1 MVDLGGRPLIERPL
15 DAARAAGL
23 DAVVVAKR
31 GTTLPDVATW
41 IEPDEPTHPWLGVI
55 TALEH
60 GAPIVAVA
68 CDQPWVTPELLRAL
82 ADHDR
87 PAIAV
92 EREPFPGR
100 HEPLQLPVLRE
111 ALEQQASLR
120 ATLGRLQPA
129 VLGAPHEEVASVNT
143 REELA
148 AADTRAAAAGDAR
161 ASGDAAAGN
170 TPARG

>member
-1 MVDLGGRPLIERPL
+1 MVELGGRPLIQRPL

-31 GTTLPDVATW
+31 GTVLPDVATW
-41 IEPDEPTHPWLGVI
+41 IEPDEPTHPLLGLV

-60 GAPIVAVA
+60 GGPIVAVA
-68 CDQPWVTPELLRAL
+68 CDQPWVTPQLLRAL

-100 HEPLQLPVLRE
+100 YEPSQLPTLRA
-111 ALEQQASLR
+111 ALAEEASLR
-120 ATLGRLQPA
+120 RTLAQLAPV
-129 VLGAPHEEVASVNT
+129 VLGAPPGLVASVNT
-143 REELA
+143 PEDLA
-148 AADTRAAAAGDAR
+148 AAEQELAVR
-161 ASGDAAAGN
+161 
-170 TPARG
+170 P